1 MPALDERFCLDPMGK
16 NHRQMIACEAVLAD
30 GLKEFLSELM
40 MVNGGVMV
48 SYICNNQ
55 HAHLDDIIGSSTERR
70 IKPGR
75 LHYGSHAQVDF
86 DWGEAPSVSLAME
99 LRDDHLTAF
108 FRVVFGSDHIGID
121 LSGIHFSEAVDDPD
135 EAVLRFSAAVADARL
150 D

>member
-1 MPALDERFCLDPMGK
+1 MGK
-16 NHRQMIACEAVLAD
+16 NHPQMVACEAVLAD
-30 GLKEFLSELM
+30 GLKEFLSELL

-48 SYICNNQ
+48 SFICNNQ

-75 LHYGSHAQVDF
+75 LHYGSHAQVEF

-99 LRDDHLTAF
+99 LRDDRLTAF
-108 FRVVFGSDHIGID
+108 FRVIFGSDHVGID
-121 LSGIHFSEAVDDPD
+121 LNGIHFADAIGDGNE
-135 EAVLRFSAAVADARL
+135 LLHRFSAAVADARL